1 MKFYVYKVT
10 NILNGKIYIGK
21 TRNVKTRWLAHVR
34 AAKYK
39 RKNDYGYFH
48 RAINKYKKENFKVE
62 ELESYETEELAFD
75 GEKKYIKL
83 LDARNKKIGYNL
95 TDGGNGPSGIKCTEE
110 AKINLRKK
118 HKARFASKT
127 KEELMEHGARTNKF
141 NFEQCIEVQKL
152 YLTKEYTITRL
163 TEKFKTDNKAIKR
176 IIDGSY
182 AILKGYSLL
191 SKKDINDVK
200 LHIASL
206 AGKNNTVYK
215 NGIKINKLCLD
226 DYINIIDECLNTY
239 DTSIHKTLKS
249 VADKY
254 KITEPLIKR
263 IFIKMSI
270 DIKEY
275 LK

>member
-10 NILNGKIYIGK
+10 NILNGKIYVGK
-21 TRNVKTRWLAHVR
+21 TRDVKARWLEHVR
-34 AAKYK
+34 AATYK

-95 TDGGNGPSGIKCTEE
+95 TDGGDGPSGLKCTEE

-118 HKARFASKT
+118 YKARFASKT

-141 NFEQCIEVQKL
+141 NFEQCIEIQKL

-163 TEKFKTDNKAIKR
+163 MEKFKTDNKAIKR

-182 AILKGYSLL
+182 ATLKGYSLL
-191 SKKDINDVK
+191 SKKDIND
-200 LHIASL
+200 
-206 AGKNNTVYK
+206 
-215 NGIKINKLCLD
+215 IKINKLCLN
-226 DYINIIDECLNTY
+226 DYINIIDECLNSY
-239 DTSIHKTLKS
+239 DTSIHKTLKF

-270 DIKEY
+270 NIKDY